1 MNQYRSTDKDIHKRI
16 YKFVVNG
23 FRDIV
28 QKIPQKTENIRLIQQ
43 LSASLTS
50 MGANDQ
56 EADAAISKKDFV
68 AKYAI
73 VRKETRE
80 TSYWLSVI
88 HDIPLIDPALVEPFI
103 VECEEIRNIVSSII
117 AHTRN

>member
-1 MNQYRSTDKDIHKRI
+1 MNQYRGTDKDIHKRI
-16 YKFVVNG
+16 YQFIINC
-23 FRDIV
+23 FRDV
-28 QKIPQKTENIRLIQQ
+28 VKKIPKAAENIRIIQQ

-56 EADAAISKKDFV
+56 EADAAVSKKDFV

-80 TSYWLSVI
+80 TLYWLSFVR
-88 HDIPLIDPALVEPFI
+88 DIPLIDPGLVTPFI

-117 AHTRN
+117 EHTRI